1 MNYTSDQEVEHR
13 RVLLRLAAKGN
24 VRARKELA
32 EEYHARVYSPAQLA
46 RYIPKVELPN
56 LPAAIQRKLDSLLD
70 IENDAA

>member
-1 MNYTSDQEVEHR
+1 MNHAMDKEVEHR

-32 EEYHARVYSPAQLA
+32 EEYHASVYSPAQVA
-46 RYIPKVELPN
+46 RYTPKVELPN

>member
-56 LPAAIQRKLDSLLD
+56 LPPAIQRKLDSLLD

>member
-24 VRARKELA
+24 VQARKELA

-70 IENDAA
+70 VENDAA

>member
-1 MNYTSDQEVEHR
+1 MNYTSNQEVEQR

-32 EEYHARVYSPAQLA
+32 EEYHAHVYSPAQLA
-46 RYIPKVELPN
+46 RYIPKVEPRN

-70 IENDAA
+70 VEDDAA

>member
-1 MNYTSDQEVEHR
+1 MNYTNDQEAERR

-32 EEYHARVYSPAQLA
+32 EEYHASVYSPAQVA
-46 RYIPKVELPN
+46 RYTPKVELPN